1 MLISLDKE
9 FWALSQYLMIEQVRF
24 SDRMTL
30 QVDLPATLETLLV
43 PNLLLQPLAENAI
56 KYAIA
61 PSETGG
67 TIRVSATLEDSK
79 LVLCVEDSGSER
91 LNKVRDAGKLT
102 EMGEGIGLRN
112 TRDRLR
118 NLFGK
123 NFELQVTDSPLGGLS
138 FTVAIPAT
146 ESIREDSM

>member
-1 MLISLDKE
+1 M
-9 FWALSQYLMIEQVRF
+9 
-24 SDRMTL
+24 
-30 QVDLPATLETLLV
+30 
-43 PNLLLQPLAENAI
+43 
-56 KYAIA
+56 
-61 PSETGG
+61 
-67 TIRVSATLEDSK
+67 SATLEDSK

-91 LNKVRDAGKLT
+91 LNKLRDVGKLT

-123 NFELQVTDSPLGGLS
+123 NFELQVTDSSLGGLS